1 MILTKEIL
9 EAIKGKFKSN
19 KEKAIELIERFILEN
34 EDIQSYQ
41 SHMAAIALCEENNIE
56 ELKHYLCCAVV
67 DPRDVLYWY
76 HLSQK
81 EKK

>member
-1 MILTKEIL
+1 MILTKETR
-9 EAIKGKFKSN
+9 EAIKDKFTSN
-19 KEKAIELIERFILEN
+19 EEEAAKLVETFIIEN

-56 ELKHYLCCAVV
+56 ELKHYLSCAVV

-76 HLSQK
+76 HLSQT